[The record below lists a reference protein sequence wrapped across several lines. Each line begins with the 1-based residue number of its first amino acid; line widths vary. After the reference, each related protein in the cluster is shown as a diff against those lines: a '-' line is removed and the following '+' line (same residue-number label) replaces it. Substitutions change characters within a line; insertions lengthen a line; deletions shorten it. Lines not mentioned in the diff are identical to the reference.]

1 MKSIFFLLIF
11 FTFSLNAKELTF
23 KSTGKLIRNEVTE
36 FPDGG
41 KFISFKHE
49 GGFETNIG
57 KYGRY
62 QCNGSILYNKQ
73 SALENMFF
81 ACRNIDQN
89 GDIFISMGKRKKGSD
104 LDRAVG
110 QTNIIDAE
118 GFWKNY
124 IGYKCTYSVVYVEEI
139 VFSPVKC
146 KN

>member
-1 MKSIFFLLIF
+1 MKRIFFLLIF

>member
-1 MKSIFFLLIF
+1 
-11 FTFSLNAKELTF
+11 
-23 KSTGKLIRNEVTE
+23 
-36 FPDGG
+36 
-41 KFISFKHE
+41 
-49 GGFETNIG
+49 
-57 KYGRY
+57 
-62 QCNGSILYNKQ
+62 
-73 SALENMFF
+73 
-81 ACRNIDQN
+81 
-89 GDIFISMGKRKKGSD
+89 MGKRKKGSD